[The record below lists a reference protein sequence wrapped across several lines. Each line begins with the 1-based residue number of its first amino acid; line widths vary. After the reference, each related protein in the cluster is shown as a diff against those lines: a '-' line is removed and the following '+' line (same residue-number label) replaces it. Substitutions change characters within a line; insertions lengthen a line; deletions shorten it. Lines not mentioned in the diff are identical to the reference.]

1 MRSGALEA
9 KSCWNQRSPLDYN
22 ATVLQ
27 ASEPSIFR
35 NWDTYSKM
43 RCFLLTVLGL
53 LCLTPTVHAQNV
65 TGYGSMPD
73 PTLFLLREPAIHQAL
88 RLTDQQR
95 RELIAFNDRY
105 DGTLLST
112 RNKAADES
120 QPKLSQVFKKTRE
133 HVVAS
138 FNAAQQ
144 QRLRQI
150 MYRIRGISFVLLP
163 SAKSKLELTDDQVA
177 TIEAAVKESM
187 KKVSAAQSP
196 TFQGKEAFEE
206 TQRTVMA
213 AKKEEYETIL
223 GTLTSSQ
230 KQTLNELVGPNFNTS
245 VLGRVSFKAPDLT
258 GGTEWINSTPLTLED
273 LRGKVVALHFWAFG

>member
-1 MRSGALEA
+1 MRIEPLDEIESAIKPWFQVTMPLFLPSLCTFAFVIEDALE
-9 KSCWNQRSPLDYN
+9 D
-22 ATVLQ
+22 
-27 ASEPSIFR
+27 
-35 NWDTYSKM
+35 M
-43 RCFLLTVLGL
+43 RCFVLMLLGALML
-53 LCLTPTVHAQNV
+53 LPSAQAQNV

-88 RLTDQQR
+88 RLSDQQR

-105 DGTLLST
+105 DETLLST
-112 RNKAADES
+112 RNKPADEA
-120 QPKLSQVFKKTRE
+120 QPKLNQVFQKTIE

-163 SAKSKLELTDDQVA
+163 SAKSKLELTDEQIE
-177 TIEAAVKESM
+177 TIDAAVKESL
-187 KKVSAAQSP
+187 KKVSEAQTP

-206 TQRTVMA
+206 SQRKMMA
-213 AKKEEYETIL
+213 ARKEEYETIL
-223 GTLTSSQ
+223 GVLSATQ
-230 KQTLNELVGPNFNTS
+230 KRTLNEMVGSNFDTS
-245 VLGRVSFKAPDLT
+245 VLGRVSFKAPDLS